1 MKYLYLLISI
11 LTCSCGV
18 YSFSGASISPGA
30 KTFSVEYFKNNASSI
45 QPTLSSLITESLKDK
60 ITGETNLILSKNG
73 ELQFKG
79 EITDYRVS
87 PIAIQAN
94 ETAAQNR
101 LTITIKATFINTIE
115 ESNNYSTSFSHYID
129 FDSTEELAL
138 IENELNDELVEIICD
153 KIFNKAFSNW

>member
-11 LTCSCGV
+11 LTCSCGM

-30 KTFSVEYFKNNASSI
+30 KTFSVEYFKNNAPSI
-45 QPTLSSLITESLKDK
+45 QPTLSNLLTESLKDK
-60 ITGETNLILSKNG
+60 ITGETNLTLSNNG
-73 ELQFKG
+73 ELQFQG

-101 LTITIKATFINTIE
+101 LTITIKAKFINKIE

-138 IENELNDELVEIICD
+138 IENELNDELVEIMCD